1 MNSSAKLGYVIL
13 YVEDVLKTVAF
24 YQEAFGI
31 PQRFLHE
38 SQQYAEMETGAT
50 TLAFV
55 SEQFIKESHQFRPNR
70 KNELAAGAEIAFTVD
85 DVEKQFQIAIDSGAV
100 EVLKPLQK
108 PWGQVVSYVRDN
120 NGFIVEIC
128 SPVAK

>member
-38 SQQYAEMETGAT
+38 SHQYAEMETGAT
-50 TLAFV
+50 TLAFA